1 MKKLLVASL
10 AALLAIATA
19 HAGLTSEEAG
29 EVHADLVLYGPGLG
43 DAGLCDLGFGAQVAY
58 REWLAWPFGASL
70 SLGYAAWQV
79 DSSSDA
85 YKWRDFSK
93 YDGDLSLIPVGVS
106 LHFNLADSDSW
117 DLILSTGLK
126 YVIVDSSATLRDA
139 HDGRKHDIDIDNAV
153 WWDLSLALEYML
165 SESAYLEIGAG
176 VQTDVLKA
184 ETELDDGRDL
194 RDTSFQA
201 FFGSVGLKFVL

>member
-1 MKKLLVASL
+1 MKKFLLASL
-10 AALLAIATA
+10 ASLLAAA
-19 HAGLTSEEAG
+19 PLQAGLLSEEAS
-29 EVHADLVLYGPGLG
+29 ELHADAVLYGPGLG
-43 DAGLCDLGFGAQVAY
+43 DAGLCDLGLGVQVAY

-85 YKWRDFSK
+85 YKWRDFSH
-93 YDGDLSLIPVGVS
+93 YDGDLSLFPIGFS

-117 DLILSTGLK
+117 DLILSTGVK

-139 HDGRKHDIDIDNAV
+139 HDGRKHDIDLDNPV
-153 WWDLSLALEYML
+153 WWDLSIAWEYML

-176 VQTDVLKA
+176 FQTDVLKSDA
-184 ETELDDGRDL
+184 ELDDGREL
-194 RDTSFQA
+194 RDTSYQA

>member
-1 MKKLLVASL
+1 MKKFLL
-10 AALLAIATA
+10 AALVSLLAAA
-19 HAGLTSEEAG
+19 PLHAGLLSEEAA
-29 EVHADLVLYGPGLG
+29 ELHADAVLYGPGLG
-43 DAGLCDLGFGAQVAY
+43 DSGLCDVGLGAQVAY
-58 REWLAWPFGASL
+58 REWFAWPFGASL
-70 SLGYAAWQV
+70 SLGCASWQV

-93 YDGDLSLIPVGVS
+93 YDGDLFLLPIGLS

-126 YVIVDSSATLRDA
+126 YVVVDSSATLRDA
-139 HDGRKHDIDIDNAV
+139 HDGRKHDIDIDNPV
-153 WWDLSLALEYML
+153 WWDLSLSFEYML

-184 ETELDDGRDL
+184 DSELDDGREL

-201 FFGSVGLKFVL
+201 FFGSLGLKFVL

>member
-10 AALLAIATA
+10 AALLALATA
-19 HAGLTSEEAG
+19 HAGLTSEEAA
-29 EVHADLVLYGPGLG
+29 ELHADLVLYGPSLGDSDLCDVGLG
-43 DAGLCDLGFGAQVAY
+43 AQIAY
-58 REWLAWPFGASL
+58 REWFAWPFGASL

-139 HDGRKHDIDIDNAV
+139 QDGRKHDIDIDNAV

-165 SESAYLEIGAG
+165 SESTYLEIGAG

-201 FFGSVGLKFVL
+201 FFGSVALKFVL

>member
-1 MKKLLVASL
+1 MKKLLFASL
-10 AALLAIATA
+10 AALLAIAPA
-19 HAGLTSEEAG
+19 YAGLTSEEAG
-29 EVHADLVLYGPGLG
+29 EVHADLVLYGPSLGDSDLCDVGLG
-43 DAGLCDLGFGAQVAY
+43 AQIAY
-58 REWLAWPFGASL
+58 REWFAWPFGASL

-93 YDGDLSLIPVGVS
+93 YDGDLSLIPFGVS

-126 YVIVDSSATLRDA
+126 YVIIDSSATLRDA

-153 WWDLSLALEYML
+153 WWDLSIALEYML

-176 VQTDVLKA
+176 VQTDVLNA
-184 ETELDDGRDL
+184 DTELDDGRDL

>member
-1 MKKLLVASL
+1 MKKLLFAAL
-10 AALLAIATA
+10 AALLALAPA

-29 EVHADLVLYGPGLG
+29 EIHANATLYGPGLG
-43 DAGLCDLGFGAQVAY
+43 DSGLCDLGFGAQIAY
-58 REWLAWPFGASL
+58 REWFAWPFGASL
-70 SLGYAAWQV
+70 SLGYASWQV

-93 YDGDLSLIPVGVS
+93 YDGDLTLIPLGVS

-126 YVIVDSSATLRDA
+126 YVFVDSSATLRDA
-139 HDGRKHDIDIDNAV
+139 HDGRKHDIDLDNPV
-153 WWDLSLALEYML
+153 WWDLSLSYEYML

-176 VQTDVLKA
+176 VQTDVVKA
-184 ETELDDGRDL
+184 DSELDDGRSL

-201 FFGSVGLKFVL
+201 FFGSLGLKFVL